1 MFILSLILFVNHHVI
16 LGSFFQA
23 LLYILIKKMKYDES
37 YNFEHEVKT

>member
-1 MFILSLILFVNHHVI
+1 